1 MFARRSYSSFR
12 AREHLFQSEDA
23 IEWLAQLLEALEMGH
38 RVTLFGI
45 AFIGLLRRVLKEKKG
60 VSRLRRR
67 RLRKSAEA
75 DDVPMTA

>member
-23 IEWLAQLLEALEMGH
+23 IEWLAQLLEAL
-38 RVTLFGI
+38 
-45 AFIGLLRRVLKEKKG
+45 AFIGLLEESSCLKEKKG